1 MIVGVDV
8 DHLENGKDAMLD
20 GDAGF
25 LILDPDPD
33 MRTTYR
39 RRRARAG

>member
-25 LILDPDPD
+25 LILDPDLICD
-33 MRTTYR
+33 DLSS
-39 RRRARAG
+39 AACRAG